1 MGKFAWRGI
10 NCWHRE
16 IHPPN
21 QMCLFKA
28 AGKRAGLWRSGG
40 CRNRAGEQDQ
50 GPPNQMAEAARRMEG
65 GKGGQGTE
73 SRPGCRGWAPAQQ
86 GGCKPSTDPSE
97 PVSSP
102 VK

>member
-1 MGKFAWRGI
+1 
-10 NCWHRE
+10 
-16 IHPPN
+16 
-21 QMCLFKA
+21 MCLFKA

-73 SRPGCRGWAPAQQ
+73 SRPGCLKGLCMLTVLRPSSASDPAKSL
-86 GGCKPSTDPSE
+86 GLVDFGPRAGL
-97 PVSSP
+97 
-102 VK
+102 